1 MVRFQRPYIAST
13 AYHHSAKKA
22 LLIAVDNARAVAHGY
37 YASFLQRL
45 HFAGSFKR
53 RRTSLETVM
62 AGSSA
67 SPAVERAQRA
77 GAIMTATLEDRPHR
91 TPDFAAESASMHRL
105 AQALTASDGAVLQ
118 TLADIA
124 LSLCDAGS
132 AGICLFEQGDDGKP
146 LLRWAALSGT
156 CAASVDTTMPIDDSP
171 SGMVLELGAAQLFSF
186 PQRHF
191 ACLQHVQPEI
201 IEEMVVPIPGQPE
214 RWGTLWVM
222 CHDQKYV
229 FDTEDRR
236 ILTSLANFTCAA
248 LTITRAKADAEAR
261 AAEAE
266 SARNALTLAEAR
278 KDDFIA
284 LLSHELRNPLG
295 PIDSALSAARK
306 LAADNAAI
314 LSVLG
319 IADRQMQLLKRLVG
333 DLLDASRIRHGKLS
347 VRLAYGS
354 LQDII
359 ADAVTAMRDDI
370 DNRQLRLHVA
380 VPPYPVT
387 VHADPPRLTQ
397 VVSNLLSNAVK
408 YTPPGGDITLTV
420 AAPDLTIASHDTQ
433 PPCDAVIAVKDN
445 GSGIPTPLLPHVFE
459 MFAQSAS
466 ARQCGAGGLGIGLA
480 VVRHL
485 VKAHNGTVDIASAG
499 EGQGTEVT
507 VRLPIVCKH
516 AHESGATAPRTNA
529 SRRILLVDDCAD
541 ATEALGTLLELEG
554 HEVRWATSGADAL
567 SIVESFTPDIAL
579 LDIAMPGMNGSEL
592 AQLLR
597 LHARCSPTKLVALT
611 GSTDIASNPGTD
623 ERIFDAF
630 LVKPVSLEDIENL
643 MRPT

>member
-1 MVRFQRPYIAST
+1 VQLFHFIAQVWKPVMT
-13 AYHHSAKKA
+13 
-22 LLIAVDNARAVAHGY
+22 
-37 YASFLQRL
+37 
-45 HFAGSFKR
+45 GSFW
-53 RRTSLETVM
+53 
-62 AGSSA
+62 
-67 SPAVERAQRA
+67 SPAVGRAQGA
-77 GAIMTATLEDRPHR
+77 GAIVAVPLEDRPHR
-91 TPDFAAESASMHRL
+91 TPDFAAESAAMHRL
-105 AQALTASDGAVLQ
+105 AQALTASDDAVLQ

-124 LSLCDAGS
+124 VDLCDAGS
-132 AGICLFEQGDDGKP
+132 AGISLFEQGDDRKG
-146 LLRWAALSGT
+146 LLRWVAISGD
-156 CAASVDTTMPIDDSP
+156 CAASVNTTVPADNSP
-171 SGMVLELGAAQLFSF
+171 SGMALELGAAQLFAF

-201 IEEMVVPIPGQPE
+201 IEELVVPIPGQSEP
-214 RWGTLWVM
+214 WGALWVM
-222 CHDQKYV
+222 SHDREHV
-229 FDTEDRR
+229 FDAEDRR

-266 SARNALTLAEAR
+266 STRHALALAEAR

-295 PIDSALSAARK
+295 PIDSALTAARK
-306 LAADNAAI
+306 LAADNAAV

-319 IADRQMQLLKRLVG
+319 IADRQMQLLKRLVS

-359 ADAVTAMRDDI
+359 SDAVTATRDDL
-370 DNRQLRLHVA
+370 DNRRHRLHVT
-380 VPPYPVT
+380 VPSYPVT
-387 VHADPPRLTQ
+387 VHADPARLTQ

-408 YTPPGGDITLTV
+408 YTPPGGDITLTME
-420 AAPDLTIASHDTQ
+420 APDLSIAPPDALL
-433 PPCDAVIAVKDN
+433 PCDTVITVKDN
-445 GSGIPTPLLPHVFE
+445 GSGIPAPLLPHVFE

-466 ARQCGAGGLGIGLA
+466 ARECAAGGLGIGLA

-485 VKAHNGTVDIASAG
+485 VKAHDGTVTIASAG

-507 VRLPIVCKH
+507 IRLPIVCKD
-516 AHESGATAPRTNA
+516 ANESSTTAPRTNA

-541 ATEALGTLLELEG
+541 AAAALGTLLELEG
-554 HEVRWATSGADAL
+554 HEVKQATSGVDAL

-579 LDIAMPGMNGSEL
+579 LDITMPGMNGSEL

-597 LHARCSPTKLVALT
+597 LQARCSLTKLVALT
-611 GSTDIASNPGTD
+611 GCADVVNNPGTD

-630 LVKPVSLEDIENL
+630 LVKPVSLDDIENL
-643 MRPT
+643 IRRS

>member
-1 MVRFQRPYIAST
+1 
-13 AYHHSAKKA
+13 
-22 LLIAVDNARAVAHGY
+22 
-37 YASFLQRL
+37 
-45 HFAGSFKR
+45 
-53 RRTSLETVM
+53 M

-67 SPAVERAQRA
+67 SPAVERVQRA

-124 LSLCDAGS
+124 LTLCDAGS
-132 AGICLFEQGDDGKP
+132 AGISLLEQGDGGKP
-146 LLRWAALSGT
+146 VLRWAALSGACT
-156 CAASVDTTMPIDDSP
+156 ASVDTTVPIDDSP
-171 SGMVLELGAAQLFSF
+171 SGIALQLGTAQLLSF

-191 ACLQHVQPEI
+191 ACLQDVRPEMV
-201 IEEMVVPIPGQPE
+201 EELVVPIPGQPE
-214 RWGTLWVM
+214 PWGALWVM
-222 CHDQKYV
+222 SHDREHV
-229 FDTEDRR
+229 FDAEDCR

-248 LTITRAKADAEAR
+248 LTMTRAKADAEAR

-266 SARNALTLAEAR
+266 ATRNALALVEAR

-306 LAADNAAI
+306 LAEDNAAV

-319 IADRQMQLLKRLVG
+319 IADRQMQLLKRLVD

-347 VRLAYGS
+347 VRPAYGV
-354 LQDII
+354 LQDIV
-359 ADAVTAMRDDI
+359 ADAVTAMSADVDI
-370 DNRQLRLHVA
+370 RQHRLHVA
-380 VPPYPVT
+380 VPPYQVT
-387 VHADPPRLTQ
+387 VHADAARLTQ

-408 YTPPGGDITLTV
+408 YTPPGGDIILSV
-420 AAPDLTIASHDTQ
+420 VAPDLRIAQTDDLSPWDT
-433 PPCDAVIAVKDN
+433 VITVKDN
-445 GSGIPTPLLPHVFE
+445 GNGIPASLLPHVFE

-466 ARQCGAGGLGIGLA
+466 ARERVAGGLGIGLA

-485 VKAHNGTVDIASAG
+485 VKAHNGTVTIASAG
-499 EGQGTEVT
+499 ERQGTEVT
-507 VRLPIVCKH
+507 VRLPVVCKS
-516 AHESGATAPRTNA
+516 AGEPSATAPRTIK

-554 HEVRWATSGADAL
+554 HEVKCATSGADAL

-579 LDIAMPGMNGSEL
+579 LDIAMPGMDGSEL

-597 LHARCSPTKLVALT
+597 LHAGCSLTKLVALT
-611 GSTDIASNPGTD
+611 GSTDVASGPGTD
-623 ERIFDAF
+623 ERIFDAY
-630 LVKPVSLEDIENL
+630 LVKPVSLDDIDKFL
-643 MRPT
+643 RPT